1 MIMAHVLIV
10 DDARDLCTLLDA
22 LLRESGHIPQCVHSG
37 EAAIQAVGERP
48 PDLVLLDV
56 CLEGIDGIESLR
68 RLRASAPDMPIVM
81 MTAFGDVQTAVRAMR
96 FGATDFLRKPFN
108 NKALL
113 STIETLIATC
123 CEVKSDAPAV
133 VGASPAFR
141 RAMDLALK
149 FAVPDINVMLLGET
163 GTGKELFARRIHAAS
178 KRRDGPFA
186 AVDCSMLAEN
196 LIESELFGHQKGAFT
211 GATAAH
217 AGRLELARGGTLFL
231 DEIGNL
237 SEHVQA
243 KLLRVLQE
251 RSMERVGGCTAI
263 HLDMRIVSATNVNLK
278 EAIQAGRFRQDLYYR
293 LQGMTIRLPPLRE
306 REGDI
311 RRIADH
317 FVRLYAARFGR
328 NTRLSDAAAEM
339 LEEYSWPG
347 NVRELENAVKS
358 AVVLAGDVVLPDHL
372 PPEILGE
379 VSRIASVSVASNAN
393 GEDERLKLEIEVGL
407 QGREIDLKDLAARAA
422 RRAERALLQALISRG
437 AMSAVQMAK
446 LLRLDPKTLRTKLQ
460 RYGLE
465 ARRATGA

>member
-1 MIMAHVLIV
+1 
-10 DDARDLCTLLDA
+10 
-22 LLRESGHIPQCVHSG
+22 
-37 EAAIQAVGERP
+37 
-48 PDLVLLDV
+48 
-56 CLEGIDGIESLR
+56 
-68 RLRASAPDMPIVM
+68 
-81 MTAFGDVQTAVRAMR
+81 
-96 FGATDFLRKPFN
+96 
-108 NKALL
+108 
-113 STIETLIATC
+113 
-123 CEVKSDAPAV
+123 
-133 VGASPAFR
+133 
-141 RAMDLALK
+141 
-149 FAVPDINVMLLGET
+149 
-163 GTGKELFARRIHAAS
+163 
-178 KRRDGPFA
+178 
-186 AVDCSMLAEN
+186 
-196 LIESELFGHQKGAFT
+196 
-211 GATAAH
+211 
-217 AGRLELARGGTLFL
+217 
-231 DEIGNL
+231 
-237 SEHVQA
+237 
-243 KLLRVLQE
+243 
-251 RSMERVGGCTAI
+251 MERVGGCTAI